1 MQCLQDE
8 TSHDLDATICLYNF
22 LSKGSFRLGARVQ
35 KYNGSDRVVV
45 GFRLMTNMGTIFL
58 ILTNINSCILFLL
71 NNVHTY

>member
-1 MQCLQDE
+1 M
-8 TSHDLDATICLYNF
+8 F

-58 ILTNINSCILFLL
+58 F
-71 NNVHTY
+71 